1 MTEAAESVF
10 FSPLKDV
17 KVGESK
23 CDHQQ
28 PKTGWRC
35 VLEGK
40 TRGGL
45 IENLLR
51 DRSIAEPV
59 WPPATGSNSV
69 EYIRKGSPGTWP
81 HEAHH
86 LIPWQQLRD
95 HSVKT
100 YLSKRARG
108 SKLLA
113 DANYS
118 VNHGNNGKF
127 LPFVSD
133 LKEWKAARAQGKQQ
147 LAERVMNKLGLQL
160 HQGKHSSSSFGG
172 GKKGYKARVKE
183 LLDKVRDSEVSH
195 LTSCKACEDKAEG
208 KKYPPREQMTRK
220 IDRVS
225 ERLEREIDSGDVF
238 VSRRAYLWWD
248 DQST

>member
-1 MTEAAESVF
+1 MTELVEPVF
-10 FSPLKDV
+10 FSPLSDTPA
-17 KVGESK
+17 GETP
-23 CDHQQ
+23 CNHDQ

-40 TRGGL
+40 TRGSL
-45 IENLLR
+45 IENLQR

-59 WPPATGSNSV
+59 WPPPDGSNSI
-69 EYIRKGSPGTWP
+69 EAIIKGNPGCWP

-95 HSVKT
+95 HPVKAH
-100 YLSKRARG
+100 LSKKGRG
-108 SKLLA
+108 SKLLE

-133 LKEWKAARAQGKQQ
+133 LKEWKKSRDKQQ
-147 LAERVMNKLGLQL
+147 LAERAMNILCLQL
-160 HQGKHSSSSFGG
+160 HQGRHSSSSYGG

-183 LLDKVRDSEVSH
+183 LLDKIRDSEVSH
-195 LTSCKACEDKAEG
+195 LQACKPCADKAE
-208 KKYPPREQMTRK
+208 KNKFPPREQMTRK
-220 IDRVS
+220 VDRVS
-225 ERLEREIDSGDVF
+225 QRLEKEIDRGDIF

-248 DQST
+248 GQST